1 MALVRACPRAAAL
14 VSPVQQRAARFA
26 TYKGLDG
33 MTNYS
38 LINMPEKGTPS
49 VPPEAK
55 PFLGSNLILKWME
68 GIKFYG
74 LQRTIVQA
82 YTLGDIKFGT
92 CVGEDVNGNRYFENM
107 DYPHGQHR
115 WVEYK
120 DIHNLDASSIPP
132 EWHGWM
138 CHMMD
143 TPGKDAR
150 EYIDKKLE
158 TKLEIGEDM
167 SGLDHH
173 VGHTEYQMEGL
184 TNWSSFR
191 QRGYNIGGVHQLP
204 GEEDKYHMHAGHAM
218 NKKKKL
224 EGRFQD
230 QKGMH
235 LWDPSDPDGE
245 KIKPPNRPME
255 EN

>member
-82 YTLGDIKFGT
+82 YTV
-92 CVGEDVNGNRYFENM
+92 C
-107 DYPHGQHR
+107 
-115 WVEYK
+115 
-120 DIHNLDASSIPP
+120 
-132 EWHGWM
+132 
-138 CHMMD
+138 
-143 TPGKDAR
+143 AR
-150 EYIDKKLE
+150 
-158 TKLEIGEDM
+158 THP
-167 SGLDHH
+167 S
-173 VGHTEYQMEGL
+173 TA
-184 TNWSSFR
+184 
-191 QRGYNIGGVHQLP
+191 GGGP
-204 GEEDKYHMHAGHAM
+204 
-218 NKKKKL
+218 
-224 EGRFQD
+224 
-230 QKGMH
+230 
-235 LWDPSDPDGE
+235 
-245 KIKPPNRPME
+245 
-255 EN
+255 

>member
-1 MALVRACPRAAAL
+1 
-14 VSPVQQRAARFA
+14 
-26 TYKGLDG
+26 
-33 MTNYS
+33 
-38 LINMPEKGTPS
+38 
-49 VPPEAK
+49 
-55 PFLGSNLILKWME
+55 ME
-68 GIKFYG
+68 Y
-74 LQRTIVQA
+74 
-82 YTLGDIKFGT
+82 
-92 CVGEDVNGNRYFENM
+92 N
-107 DYPHGQHR
+107 
-115 WVEYK
+115 

-224 EGRFQD
+224 EGRFQVPFLLAAVMGFNIHGLLSSRLCFQD